1 MPIRP
6 EPHPARTSP
15 GPLRRAA
22 ALLMLAAALAALL
35 AWALD
40 RGRPVPLPEVGQVRL
55 PCISYA
61 PFRRPGE
68 APDDPDLVIAPD
80 RIEAD
85 LRRLATLTGC
95 VRTYGLDHGLDAVP
109 EIARRLGLKVLLGA
123 WIDRDPEASAAQL
136 ERALALTRSHSDVID
151 LLIVGNEVLLRR
163 ELAPEALAGLL
174 AGARRASE
182 VPVAYA
188 DVWEFW
194 LRHGA
199 VLRGQVDVVAA
210 HILPYWE
217 DQPVALDQA
226 VDHVAAIARRLDEA
240 FAPLPVYVA
249 ETGWPAA
256 GRQRGPAVPGRL
268 EQARFVRGLLAQ
280 QASEPLPF
288 NLIEGFD
295 QPWKRRIEGAMGG
308 AWGLFDQEGQ
318 TRIPLTGPVV
328 PDPQAWQI
336 PLAAAL
342 GGLAGLGWAAWRIRG
357 LWPTAALVLCGAGI
371 TALIPLQWRQLL
383 VWSRDPLEWGLGS
396 LALLLALLCAL
407 AATQRL
413 ARALAAAPAQGLAQ
427 RPGLVSAFRGCLP
440 IGQRLAAL
448 LLLGLLFALAVDA
461 LGLVL
466 DGRYRPLP
474 WPTLAAPALPLMAL
488 ALLGERLAAGARE
501 ERLLAAVC
509 AACAPIILALEGLA
523 NTQALLYAA
532 LLLGLSVAILLPHRS
547 TGTCWQAP
555 DSPPGRTSTR
565 AAMST
570 AGAAQP
576 TE

>member
-1 MPIRP
+1 MSIRP
-6 EPHPARTSP
+6 EAHPARTSAE
-15 GPLRRAA
+15 PLRRAA

-40 RGRPVPLPEVGQVRL
+40 RGRPVPLPEVGQARL

-85 LRRLATLTGC
+85 LRRLATVTGC

-109 EIARRLGLKVLLGA
+109 EIARRLGLRVLLGA
-123 WIDRDPEASAAQL
+123 WIDRDPEASATQL

-163 ELAPEALAGLL
+163 ELTPEALAGLL
-174 AGARRASE
+174 ARARRESE

-199 VLRGQVDVVAA
+199 VLRGHVDLIAA

-268 EQARFVRGLLAQ
+268 EQARFVRGLLAR
-280 QASEPLPF
+280 QASEPLAF
-288 NLIEGFD
+288 NLVEGFD
-295 QPWKRRIEGAMGG
+295 QPWKRRLEGAMGG

-328 PDPQAWQI
+328 PDSQAWQV

-371 TALIPLQWRQLL
+371 AALLPLQWQHLV
-383 VWSRDPLEWGLGS
+383 VWSRDPVELGLGS
-396 LALLLALLCAL
+396 LTLLLALSCAL
-407 AATQRL
+407 AAAHRL
-413 ARALAAAPAQGLAQ
+413 ARALAAAAPAHGPSQQ
-427 RPGLVSAFRGCLP
+427 PGRVSAYRGRLP

-461 LGLVL
+461 LGLVF

-501 ERLLAAVC
+501 ERVLAAVC
-509 AACAPIILALEGLA
+509 AACAPLILALEGLA
-523 NTQALLYAA
+523 NTQALLYAG
-532 LLLGLSVAILLPHRS
+532 LLLGLSVAVLLPHRS
-547 TGTCWQAP
+547 TGTC
-555 DSPPGRTSTR
+555 
-565 AAMST
+565 
-570 AGAAQP
+570 
-576 TE
+576 